1 LTAQHAGCL
10 STEHL
15 GGHSIALHVPLRL
28 NSSLCLPNAADRA
41 DLYPTSAFAFAGVVL
56 QALGFAQDIGVAG
69 GHQADTLRR
78 RVRRQDGVCG
88 NAACRRPREKS
99 LATRLQNRNAGGQNQ
114 ARGLSDKSGFNGAV
128 PDSTN
133 RLLMWWCSSFWP
145 RMSAVLGT

>member
-1 LTAQHAGCL
+1 MWM
-10 STEHL
+10 
-15 GGHSIALHVPLRL
+15 RFD
-28 NSSLCLPNAADRA
+28 N
-41 DLYPTSAFAFAGVVL
+41 PTSALAFAGVVL
-56 QALGFAQDIGVAG
+56 QALGFARYIGVAG
-69 GHQADTLRR
+69 GHQADTLGR

-99 LATRLQNRNAGGQNQ
+99 VATRLQNRNAGGQNQ